1 MEEAISHSRTLRQ
14 TLRRFIAPH
23 GLVFSSEGVK
33 EIFARFGLSTAQ
45 FLRPFGIHNSIIKYD
60 PFPENKDNTT
70 GKANYSMF
78 LYHSNIIVLSFFELI
93 YN

>member
-1 MEEAISHSRTLRQ
+1 MEDAISHSRTLRQ

-60 PFPENKDNTT
+60 PFPDNKDNTT
-70 GKANYSMF
+70 GKLVVACF
-78 LYHSNIIVLSFFELI
+78 
-93 YN
+93 